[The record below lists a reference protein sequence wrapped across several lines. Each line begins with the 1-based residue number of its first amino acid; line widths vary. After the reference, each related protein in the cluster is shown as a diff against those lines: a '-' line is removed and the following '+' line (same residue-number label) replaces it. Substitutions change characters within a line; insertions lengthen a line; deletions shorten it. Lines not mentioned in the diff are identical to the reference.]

1 MSAELISAVRDH
13 LPTALPGRL
22 GVAVSGG
29 SDSLALLSLL
39 QEICAGTATTLLA
52 VTVDHG
58 LRPGAAREAAGVAR
72 HCAQLKI
79 AHETLVWSGWDGQGN
94 TQDAARRAR
103 YGLIAGWA
111 QKENIPAVALGHT
124 LNDQAETVLMR
135 LARGAGVDGL
145 SAMSVRREAHGVAW
159 LRPLLGTGRDRLRE
173 YLSAKGIVWSD
184 DPSNDDDRY
193 DRIRAR
199 RALEVLS
206 PLGLDPQV
214 LCAVA
219 DNMRSTRDALDRHL
233 IEKAHDIV
241 TVTAGAVC
249 IDRAG
254 LVSLPE
260 ETRRRLLSGVLRWI
274 GGAAYAPRASA
285 VAAFAQAL
293 EEEASATLAGCHAR
307 RVKETVWIFREFR
320 AVAGLETS
328 HDAAWDDR
336 WRLSGPV
343 PPEGAT
349 LRALG
354 DAGLKDCP
362 DRRAAGLPRDLQRAS
377 PGLWL
382 GERLLCAPQAGLQAD
397 WQIRAEGTRD
407 AFFAALLSH

>member
-1 MSAELISAVRDH
+1 MSAELIRAVRDH
-13 LPTALPGRL
+13 LPSVLPGRL

-39 QEICAGTATTLLA
+39 QEICAGSATALMA

-58 LRPGAAREAAGVAR
+58 LRPGASREAADVAA
-72 HCAQLKI
+72 HCARLNI

-111 QKENIPAVALGHT
+111 QRESIPAVTLGHT
-124 LNDQAETVLMR
+124 RNDQAETVLMR

-145 SAMSVRREAHGVAW
+145 SAMSARREAHGVVW

-173 YLSAKGIVWSD
+173 YLSGKGIVWSE
-184 DPSNDDDRY
+184 DPSNDDDSY

-199 RALEVLS
+199 RALELLS

-219 DNMRSTRDALDRHL
+219 DNMRSARDALDRHL
-233 IEKAHDIV
+233 IDKGRDIV
-241 TVTAGAVC
+241 AVCAGAVC

-254 LVSLPE
+254 LSSLPAE
-260 ETRRRLLSGVLRWI
+260 SRRRLLSGALRWI
-274 GGAAYAPRASA
+274 SGAAYAPRASA
-285 VAAFAQAL
+285 VTAFAQAL
-293 EEEASATLAGCHAR
+293 EEVGSATLAGCHAR
-307 RVKETVWIFREFR
+307 QVEDRLWIFREFR

-328 HDAAWDDR
+328 HDALWDGR

-362 DRRAAGLPRDLQRAS
+362 DRRTAGLPRDLLRAS

-397 WQIRAEGTRD
+397 WQISAEGARD